1 MNDDFT
7 TAMDRSA
14 YCAQVLSHLRRLSRE
29 EREAVRAELEA
40 HMEDR
45 VCALLDLGYDQAL
58 AEERTMAAMGDPA
71 EVGREMERQYPRGW
85 NIVAGV
91 SLVLCVFVLFSA
103 LSGSD
108 NRRMIGYAWDSLR
121 YRVFPPGPETVIA
134 GTVSPREIEPVS
146 GVTEAVDI
154 RRTVGDNVLRV
165 YQITVGTQN
174 SQTAAQTR
182 IYEGGYQDGALAAE
196 AAIPPEEGQLTAEAA
211 VCLYHRIPGGLV
223 AMPSFN
229 NLTVESQRGDQQVP
243 FRRGAVANPM
253 MWQVFLRTPVR
264 PGDDHITL
272 RYAWLG
278 ENVTIDVPLPKEGVS

>member
-1 MNDDFT
+1 MNR
-7 TAMDRSA
+7 AE
-14 YCAQVLSHLRRLSRE
+14 YCAQVLSHLRRLSRR

-71 EVGREMERQYPRGW
+71 QVGREMAKQYPRGW
-85 NIVAGV
+85 NVVTGV
-91 SLVLCVFVLFSA
+91 SLVLCVFVMFSA
-103 LSGSD
+103 LSSSS
-108 NRRMIGYAWDSLR
+108 NRKMIGYAWDSLV

-134 GTVSPREIEPVS
+134 GTVSPRGIEPVS

-154 RRTVGDNVLRV
+154 RRTIGDNVLWV
-165 YQITVGTQN
+165 YQITVGTQD
-174 SQTAAQTR
+174 SQTAAKTR
-182 IYEGGYQDGALAAE
+182 IYEDGYQDGALAAE
-196 AAIPPEEGQLTAEAA
+196 AAKPQEEGQLTAEAA
-211 VCLYHRIPGGLV
+211 VCIYHKIPGGLV
-223 AMPSFN
+223 AMPLFN
-229 NLTVESQRGDQQVP
+229 NLTAESQRGDQQVP

-253 MWQVFLRTPVR
+253 MWQVFLRSPVQ

-278 ENVTIDVPLPKEGVS
+278 ERVTVDIPLPEEGAS